1 MNSGV
6 TGKVAR
12 SVIKKTC
19 VHEDFYRIVSSFQ
32 ETQLANLRIFII
44 CLVYEMRTS
53 FPTLSVHTGT
63 ENSEHGEDFRGNLGD
78 WQMSED
84 RLE

>member
-12 SVIKKTC
+12 SVIKKAC
-19 VHEDFYRIVSSFQ
+19 VHEDLYRIVSSFQ
-32 ETQLANLRIFII
+32 ETQLANLRSFII

-53 FPTLSVHTGT
+53 FPNLSVHTGT
-63 ENSEHGEDFRGNLGD
+63 EHGEAFRVNLGV